1 MGTCGCKWCPKKVE
15 SPVKFIA
22 TIGAAQGTDV
32 APESAAA
39 GCSALRAP
47 KGGADAI
54 EIHTRKCAV
63 DSARKRVIIAF
74 GEYLNLEPGDWELIE
89 ELKAKIISAS

>member
-32 APESAAA
+32 AP
-39 GCSALRAP
+39 
-47 KGGADAI
+47 DAI
-54 EIHTRKCAV
+54 EIHTRKCV
-63 DSARKRVIIAF
+63 TDSAKNKVLLAF
-74 GEYLNLEPGDWELIE
+74 DEYLKLEPGDWNLIE

>member
-15 SPVKFIA
+15 SPVKLIA
-22 TIGAAQGTDV
+22 TIGAVKGTDV
-32 APESAAA
+32 AP
-39 GCSALRAP
+39 
-47 KGGADAI
+47 DAI

-74 GEYLNLEPGDWELIE
+74 GEYLDLEPSDWELIE
-89 ELKAKIISAS
+89 ELKSKIISAS

>member
-1 MGTCGCKWCPKKVE
+1 MGTCGCRYCPKKVE

-22 TIGAAQGTDV
+22 TIGAAQGTDA
-32 APESAAA
+32 APESAVV
-39 GCSALRAP
+39 GCSAMRSP
-47 KGGADAI
+47 KRVPDAI

-63 DSARKRVIIAF
+63 DSARKKVIIAF
-74 GEYLNLEPGDWELIE
+74 GEYLDLEPSDWELIE